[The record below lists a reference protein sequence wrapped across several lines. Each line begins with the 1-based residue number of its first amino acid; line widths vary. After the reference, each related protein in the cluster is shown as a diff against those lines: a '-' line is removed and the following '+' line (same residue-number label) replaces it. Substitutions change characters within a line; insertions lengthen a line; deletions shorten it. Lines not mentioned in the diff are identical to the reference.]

1 MKMKYNNAAEAVGG
15 CLGVIVAFVLGLIF
29 APAICYLGGWIT
41 GHLLIWIIGDTV
53 VNGMNYLFNTTR
65 FTVDMLPT
73 ICGTLGVIGS
83 FFQSTSTTNSN
94 SNK

>member
-1 MKMKYNNAAEAVGG
+1 MNNNIIGCFSAVIIAAILLVISHALSYFCGW
-15 CLGVIVAFVLGLIF
+15 LTGVILQWL
-29 APAICYLGGWIT
+29 
-41 GHLLIWIIGDTV
+41 IGDTV
-53 VNGMNYLFNTTR
+53 IYDMNYLFNTTR

-83 FFQSTSTTNSN
+83 FFKSSVSTS